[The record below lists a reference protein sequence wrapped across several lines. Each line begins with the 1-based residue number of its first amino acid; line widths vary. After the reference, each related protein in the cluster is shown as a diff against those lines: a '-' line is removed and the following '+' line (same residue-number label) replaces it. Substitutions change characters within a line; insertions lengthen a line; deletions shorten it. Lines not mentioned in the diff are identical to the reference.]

1 LFWSGT
7 VLVALMMEWLV
18 AHPWVAKAMAA
29 LPMLVLPLMAVT
41 IVHWRRDAADAG

>member
-1 LFWSGT
+1 MT
-7 VLVALMMEWLV
+7 AQVALMMGCLV

-29 LPMLVLPLMAVT
+29 LPMLVLSLMAVT